1 MRAPL
6 TEQETELLRRVA
18 QAQEAELVG
27 FCIEMDQVPGEHF
40 SIDDFVDPVFDGL
53 VDMARNEG
61 LPLTKYDAD
70 DLSRFDERQ
79 LAGFSTALGVRAN
92 PADGKAKII
101 GNLIAKMRKVG
112 RRLPSKSQIPI
123 FLTYFLPALVR
134 HLSGT

>member
-1 MRAPL
+1 MKAPFTD
-6 TEQETELLRRVA
+6 TEMDLLRRVA
-18 QAQEAELVG
+18 EVQEPDLVG
-27 FCIEMDQVPGEHF
+27 FCIELDQVPGEHF
-40 SIDDFVDPVFDGL
+40 SIDDFVDPLFDGL

-79 LAGFSTALGVRAN
+79 LAAFANALGVRAN
-92 PADGKAKII
+92 PGAGKASII
-101 GNLIAKMRKVG
+101 GNLVSRMRKVG

-134 HLSGT
+134 HFSAS

>member
-1 MRAPL
+1 MTAPL
-6 TEQETELLRRVA
+6 TDQEMELLRRIA
-18 QAQEAELVG
+18 QAQEEDLVG
-27 FCIEMDQVPGEHF
+27 FCIEMDQIPGEHF
-40 SIDDFVDPVFDGL
+40 SIDDFVDTLFDGL
-53 VDMARNEG
+53 VDMARTEG

-79 LAGFSTALGVRAN
+79 LAGFSAALGVRAN